1 MGKPLVLVIRDGW
14 GIAPD
19 SPGNAVTQAR
29 TPNMDKLLAEH
40 PNCVL
45 EASGTAV
52 GVRAGSQGSSEV
64 GHLNMGAGRIVKQE
78 VVRVDEL
85 IASGELFEIP
95 RLTSAV
101 EHCKNTGAKFHLM
114 GLVQDQGVHAMQEH
128 LFALLGF
135 LSRQGL
141 DKEKVFVHF
150 FGDGRD
156 TPPRSALT
164 YLGQLEEKIAECG
177 VGQVASVMGRY
188 YGMDRAGNWDRTECA
203 YHALTCGAGLI
214 ANSARQAIENA
225 YGRADAEL
233 KRRQTSDEEGE
244 DRIPETD
251 EFIHPTLIVNAE
263 GKCPGLIADGDVV
276 FHTNYRQ
283 DRAIQLTQAFVE
295 DHFDHFPRGRKRDVR
310 YIGLTRYYDEFRQG
324 LIPPMNMENLL
335 GDLLGRN
342 GLRQLR
348 LAEFQKFKHVTSFF
362 NGKLLAPFELEDR
375 IRVDSIT
382 IPEDQKPEMSAFEV
396 TDLAVCAIDNGVSAA
411 RQMARDMD
419 IALLELHEASDPDEQ
434 IDDTYDVIIINFAN
448 GDMVGHTGVLSAAI
462 KAIETVDECVG
473 RVVEAAIARGG
484 TVLITADH
492 GNSEQMAD
500 AEGATM
506 TAHTLSDVE
515 FVFVSADD
523 GSVQLK
529 PRGKL
534 ADIAPT
540 MLGLLDIEIPA
551 DMTADNL
558 IMTQ

>member
-1 MGKPLVLVIRDGW
+1 MGKPLVLIIRDGW

-19 SPGNAVTQAR
+19 GPGNAVTQAR

-85 IASGELFEIP
+85 IESGELFEIP
-95 RLTSAV
+95 RLTDAV
-101 EHCKNTGAKFHLM
+101 SYCKSTGGKFHLM

-135 LSRQGL
+135 LAKQDLR
-141 DKEKVFVHF
+141 KVFVHF

-164 YLGQLEEKIAECG
+164 YLAQLEEKIAQCG

-188 YGMDRAGNWDRTECA
+188 YAMDRTGNWDRTECA
-203 YHALTCGAGLI
+203 YLALTCGAGLT
-214 ANSARQAIENA
+214 AGSAKQAIESA
-225 YGRADAEL
+225 YLRADAEL
-233 KRRQTSDEEGE
+233 ERRHTSDEE

-251 EFIHPTLIVNAE
+251 EFIRPTLIVNAE
-263 GKCPGLIADGDVV
+263 GKCPGLIESGDVV

-295 DHFDHFPRGRKRDVR
+295 DEFDCFPRGRKRDVT
-310 YIGLTRYYDEFRQG
+310 YIGLTRYYDEFAQA

-375 IRVDSIT
+375 IKVDSIT

-396 TDLAVCAIDNGVSAA
+396 TDLAVCAIADGVSAV
-411 RQMARDMD
+411 RRMAGDMD
-419 IALLELHEASDPDEQ
+419 VAHLESPETLDAAEQ
-434 IDDTYDVIIINFAN
+434 IDDTYDAIIINYAN

-473 RVVEAAIARGG
+473 RVVAAAMARGG

-500 AEGATM
+500 PETGGTM

-515 FVFVSADD
+515 FVFVSAED

-540 MLGLLDIEIPA
+540 MLGLLGIDIPD

-558 IMTQ
+558 VVS